1 MDLAL
6 VVLAAS
12 ALQTAPAPMP
22 APADGPIL
30 QPSRISITALASP
43 SLPGGTFTAPSQDF
57 EYSKAYYTRLTI
69 HRYGSYVM
77 LPLFVAQAYV
87 GSQLYS
93 GNGGD
98 WAEDVHPMLAAGIG
112 VLFTSNTITGAMNLY
127 EGRKDPNERRRKFTH
142 AILMMTAD
150 AGFLTT
156 AILGSEASDSG
167 SGRSTHRA
175 VAIGSMAVAT
185 TGWLLMTDLFR
196 KD

>member
-1 MDLAL
+1 MDLARI
-6 VVLAAS
+6 VLAAS
-12 ALQTAPAPMP
+12 ALQTAPAPVP
-22 APADGPIL
+22 ALADGPLL
-30 QPSRISITALASP
+30 QPSRFSVTALATP
-43 SLPGGTFTAPSQDF
+43 ALPGAPLQDF

-77 LPLFVAQAYV
+77 LPLFIAQAYV

-93 GNGGD
+93 GDGGD
-98 WAEDVHPMLAAGIG
+98 WAEDVHPILAAGVG
-112 VLFTSNTITGAMNLY
+112 VLFTSNTITGAMNLR
-127 EGRKDPNERRRKFTH
+127 EGWKDPKDHRRKVTH
-142 AILMMTAD
+142 ALLMMTAD

-156 AILGSEASDSG
+156 AILGSNAAENGTGKA
-167 SGRSTHRA
+167 THRA

>member
-1 MDLAL
+1 MDLVL

-22 APADGPIL
+22 APAVGPIL
-30 QPSRISITALASP
+30 QPSRISVAARELP
-43 SLPGGTFTAPSQDF
+43 SLAGGIFATPPQDF

-69 HRYGSYVM
+69 HRYGSYAM
-77 LPLFVAQAYV
+77 LPLFLAQAYV

-98 WAEDVHPMLAAGIG
+98 WAEDLHPMLAAGVG

-127 EGRKDPNERRRKFTH
+127 EGRKGPSERRRKVTH

-150 AGFLTT
+150 AGFLAT
-156 AILGSEASDSG
+156 AILGSEAEDSG

-175 VAIGSMAVAT
+175 VAISSMAVAT

>member
-6 VVLAAS
+6 AALAAS
-12 ALQTAPAPMP
+12 ALLTTSAPMP
-22 APADGPIL
+22 TPVDGPTL
-30 QPSRISITALASP
+30 QPSRFSASAAALP
-43 SLPGGTFTAPSQDF
+43 VLPVGALTLPPQDF

-77 LPLFVAQAYV
+77 LPLFLAQAYV

-112 VLFTSNTITGAMNLY
+112 VLFTSNTITGAMNLK
-127 EGRKDPNERRRKFTH
+127 EGWKDPKDHRRKVTH

>member
-22 APADGPIL
+22 AQADGPII
-30 QPSRISITALASP
+30 QPSRFSVTALATP
-43 SLPGGTFTAPSQDF
+43 ALPNAPPQDF

-69 HRYGSYVM
+69 HRYGSYAM
-77 LPLFVAQAYV
+77 LPLFLAQAYV
-87 GSQLYS
+87 GSQLYT

-98 WAEDVHPMLAAGIG
+98 WAEDLHPMLAAGVG

-127 EGRKDPNERRRKFTH
+127 EGRKDPEDRRRKVAH
-142 AILMMTAD
+142 AVLMMAAD

-156 AILGSEASDSG
+156 AILGSEAEDTG